1 MDSRSADFDL
11 LMERL
16 TNGDPDA
23 PQELV
28 ERYGPHIVRS
38 IRRRF
43 RTQKMRTLYATEDC
57 MQSVWA
63 SIFSDLERLRELDSP
78 QRLIKYLATV
88 AANKL
93 VDNNR
98 KLSSQKNNVQLEKS
112 VDGKPEVFQV
122 KAEGPTPSQ
131 MAAARDEWE
140 YQTNRLSQRERTV
153 LSLHL
158 EGHSSQEIARRMDA
172 SGRGIR
178 HVIRQISNVLL
189 RRGDTPSGQ

>member
-1 MDSRSADFDL
+1 
-11 LMERL
+11 MERL

-23 PQELV
+23 PRELV

-63 SIFSDLERLRELDSP
+63 SIFCDLERLRELDSP

-112 VDGKPEVFQV
+112 VDGKPEAFQV
-122 KAEGPTPSQ
+122 KAEDPTPSQ

-153 LSLHL
+153 LSLQL

-178 HVIRQISNVLL
+178 HVIGQISNVLL
-189 RRGDTPSGQ
+189 RRGNRPSGQ